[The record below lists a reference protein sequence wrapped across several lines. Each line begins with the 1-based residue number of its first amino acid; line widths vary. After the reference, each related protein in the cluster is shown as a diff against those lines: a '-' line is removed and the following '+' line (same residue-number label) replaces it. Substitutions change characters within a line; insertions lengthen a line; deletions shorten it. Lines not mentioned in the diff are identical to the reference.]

1 MFSATSFVE
10 ILIRSR
16 KAITAERWNQFV
28 VALNVLGYLVLLEL
42 TAQTALLLMITVAA
56 IVVSG
61 HLIATIFEYECVSL
75 GSSFIIGAGLFV
87 IAGQVVLLLKVPPDY
102 AHWIAI
108 SGLLLLGSTLRKTQT
123 ALRPPL
129 KPRYADQ
136 VMIALAVSLFVFST
150 RQPWLMYYAVPLIFL
165 ERAVQLKRLSSCL
178 RALLVASV
186 ACGWISAYFA
196 RPDRWWYL
204 YQTNDTAFF
213 ESIAWSISH
222 WGLFDFSGFAGE
234 SMPGYHWFSYALF
247 GAISHVSGLEPW
259 DALMKIA
266 TPLLYFFL
274 ISAFGSARNVTSSWY
289 RYSLTA
295 VGVMSLQ
302 LGVFS
307 SFGFSILAACAFI
320 SLHLASRT
328 HTDRTK
334 VVLVLAL
341 ASFVLFLSKTSTA
354 VVVALFLIAEIIF
367 VAKNRRSSVISLV
380 TLSTVSIFIFMAL
393 FRQKS
398 SSDWLYFD
406 VDALGE
412 LADNLARLL
421 ATPALVAQYIL
432 WITAL
437 WVAAAGAR
445 VALNRLAQVGA
456 VLGIAVSFSFSQV
469 ADEWEYFGFAAIS
482 LATFLLVNYVTR
494 TDENMGNPAIS
505 RTHYQGQFVV
515 GLVALAIGLTFTTI
529 AQRLNARIDVSRFTG
544 DHLWLILESS
554 APLYLILC
562 AIFIGICFA
571 KNRLVRLISL
581 TPLFT
586 LFFLVGSSLTGYRT
600 ISSLG
605 YERYTEPIEG
615 AGYPSLKALPP
626 TDMNALGVY
635 IRAKTPPEAVL
646 ASNYFCCPGG
656 EWLTSQLAS
665 GPVSQITSVYD
676 LFELWGGVDYR
687 LVATT
692 RRRYLTQGNFHIGKY
707 PTTEQ
712 MNRIQLSLDFAN
724 RPTVGS
730 VSELKAKGITGYIV
744 YLPNTNQRTWSDFAI
759 ERFRSGNFVYLE
771 FQ

>member
-1 MFSATSFVE
+1 MISAKSFVD

-16 KAITAERWNQFV
+16 QAISAERWNQSV
-28 VALNVLGYLVLLEL
+28 VTLNVLGYLVLLEL
-42 TAQTALLLMITVAA
+42 PAQSALLVMITVAS

-61 HLIATIFEYECVSL
+61 HLIATNFEIECVSL

-87 IAGQVVLLLKVPPDY
+87 IAGQVVLLLKVPPIS

-108 SGLLLLGSTLRKTQT
+108 SGLLLWGSTLRKIQP
-123 ALRPPL
+123 ALRPSL

-136 VMIALAVSLFVFST
+136 VMMALAVSLFVFST

-165 ERAVQLKRLSSCL
+165 ERAIQFKRLSFCF

-186 ACGWISAYFA
+186 AFGWVAAYFA

-213 ESIAWSISH
+213 ETIGWSISH
-222 WGLFDFSGFAGE
+222 WGLFDFSGFTGE
-234 SMPGYHWFSYALF
+234 SMSGYHWFSFALF

-274 ISAFGSARNVTSSWY
+274 IGAFGSARNVTSSWY
-289 RYSLTA
+289 RYSLIA

-307 SFGFSILAACAFI
+307 SFGFSILAACAFM
-320 SLHLASRT
+320 SLHLTSRT
-328 HTDRTK
+328 HTHRTK
-334 VVLVLAL
+334 FVLVLAL
-341 ASFVLFLSKTSTA
+341 TSFVLFLSKTSTA

-367 VAKNRRSSVISLV
+367 VGKNRRSSVVSLV

-398 SSDWLYFD
+398 PSDWLYFK

-432 WITAL
+432 WLTAL

-445 VALNRLAQVGA
+445 VAINRLAQVGA
-456 VLGIAVSFSFSQV
+456 VLGIVVSFSFSQV

-482 LATFLLVNYVTR
+482 LATFLLVNYFAR
-494 TDENMGNPAIS
+494 IDENVGNPAIS
-505 RTHYQGQFVV
+505 RTQFQGIFFV
-515 GLVALAIGLTFTTI
+515 GLFALAIGLTFSTI
-529 AQRLNARIDVSRFTG
+529 AQRLNAAIAVSRFTG
-544 DHLWLILESS
+544 DHIWLILESS

-562 AIFIGICFA
+562 AICIGICLA
-571 KNRLVRLISL
+571 NNRLVRLIPL
-581 TPLFT
+581 TPLLI
-586 LFFLVGSSLTGYRT
+586 LFFLVGSSLMGYRA

-615 AGYPSLKALPP
+615 TGYPSLKALPT
-626 TDMNALGVY
+626 TDMTALGDY
-635 IRAKTPPEAVL
+635 IRSNTPPEVVL
-646 ASNYFCCPGG
+646 ASNYFCCPGA

-724 RPTVGS
+724 RPTGGS
-730 VSELKAKGITGYIV
+730 VYELKAKGVTGYIV
-744 YLPNTNQRTWSDFAI
+744 YLPNTNQRTWSEFAI